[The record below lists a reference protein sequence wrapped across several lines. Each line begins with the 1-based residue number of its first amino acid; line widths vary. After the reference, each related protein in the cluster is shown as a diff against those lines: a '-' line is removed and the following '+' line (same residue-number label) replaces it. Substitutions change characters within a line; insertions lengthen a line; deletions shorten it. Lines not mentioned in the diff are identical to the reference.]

1 MGVLGPWRCTGSRA
15 GRDGVTTSRNGPT
28 LMGWRD
34 LLQTGDEK
42 VTLPWLGGRT
52 LYSSAQRWSI
62 EGRHPREYGWF
73 TFKIVNREA
82 RVEGSADA
90 QPDLLQH
97 SVRGYLVGDRIVADD
112 VRVDPDPKR
121 IVEFSEKV
129 FLLDDGID
137 RFARVRAGRINKEGP
152 LVYQGL
158 EMPLGQED
166 AVLEAFLD
174 QKTTVTNLKDVSPA
188 LDAAFRMESWQRA
201 EAERR
206 RVELERVAREEEEKR
221 QKEERRQA
229 LVKKLGDGEGRR
241 EMALH
246 DFDAAAKAALAV
258 GGAVFLDA
266 KKLRHNEWAVRYR
279 LDRQRLECV
288 CNERLRIID
297 AGICLIDHDTNEKGD
312 TFFTLESL
320 PAVVQ
325 QAQRERRLV
334 IFRHV

>member
-1 MGVLGPWRCTGSRA
+1 
-15 GRDGVTTSRNGPT
+15 
-28 LMGWRD
+28 MGWRD
-34 LLQTGDEK
+34 LLQTGDEH
-42 VTLPWLGGRT
+42 VVLPWLGGRT

-62 EGRHPREYGWF
+62 EGKLPVEYGWY
-73 TFKIVNREA
+73 TFMVVNRGA
-82 RVEGSADA
+82 RAGGRADA
-90 QPDLLQH
+90 QPALLQH
-97 SVRGYLVGDRIVADD
+97 TVRGYLVGDRLVADD
-112 VRVDPDPKR
+112 IHIDPDPKC
-121 IVEFSEKV
+121 ISEFSEKV
-129 FLLDDGID
+129 FLLDDGLD
-137 RFARVRAGRINKEGP
+137 RFVRVCAGRVNKEGP

-166 AVLEAFLD
+166 QVLEAFLD
-174 QKTTVTNLKDVSPA
+174 QKASVASIKGVSPA
-188 LDAAFRMESWQRA
+188 LDAAFRMESWQRI

-206 RVELERVAREEEEKR
+206 RVELERLRREEDEKR
-221 QKEERRQA
+221 QKEERRKE

-246 DFDAAAKAALAV
+246 NFDAAARAALAV

-279 LDRQRLECV
+279 LDRQKFECV

-297 AGICLIDHDTNEKGD
+297 AGICLVDHDTNEKGD

>member
-1 MGVLGPWRCTGSRA
+1 MA
-15 GRDGVTTSRNGPT
+15 
-28 LMGWRD
+28 WRD
-34 LLQTGDEK
+34 LLQTDDEK
-42 VTLPWLGGRT
+42 VTLPWLGGGT
-52 LYSSAQRWSI
+52 LHSAARRWSI
-62 EGRHPREYGWF
+62 EGRRPKEYGWF
-73 TFKIVNREA
+73 TFKISSRSA
-82 RVEGSADA
+82 RVECPADA
-90 QPDLLQH
+90 RPDLLQH
-97 SVRGYLVGDRIVADD
+97 SVRGYLVGDRLVADD
-112 VRVDPDPKR
+112 VHVDPDPR
-121 IVEFSEKV
+121 RVTEFSEKV

-137 RFARVRAGRINKEGP
+137 RFARARAGRVNKEGP

-166 AVLEAFLD
+166 QVLEAFLD
-174 QKTTVTNLKDVSPA
+174 QRTSVALIKSVPPA

-206 RVELERVAREEEEKR
+206 RAELERLRREEEER
-221 QKEERRQA
+221 LQKEERRRE

-279 LDRQRLECV
+279 LDRQKFECV
-288 CNERLRIID
+288 CDDRLRIID
-297 AGICLIDHDTNEKGD
+297 AGICLVDHDSGKKGD

-320 PAVVQ
+320 PAVVL

>member
-1 MGVLGPWRCTGSRA
+1 
-15 GRDGVTTSRNGPT
+15 
-28 LMGWRD
+28 MGWRD

-42 VTLPWLGGRT
+42 IILPWLGGGT
-52 LYSSAQRWSI
+52 LYSAAQRWSI
-62 EGRHPREYGWF
+62 EGRYPKEYGWF
-73 TFKIVNREA
+73 TFKITNRSA
-82 RVEGSADA
+82 RVEGPADA

-97 SVRGYLVGDRIVADD
+97 SRRGYLVGDRLIADD
-112 VRVDPDPKR
+112 VRVDPDPR
-121 IVEFSEKV
+121 RLVDFSEKV
-129 FLLDDGID
+129 FLLDEGID
-137 RFARVRAGRINKEGP
+137 RFARVRAGRINDEGP

-166 AVLEAFLD
+166 QVLEAFLD
-174 QKTTVTNLKDVSPA
+174 QKTSVGNLKNVPPA

-206 RVELERVAREEEEKR
+206 RVELARLRLEEEEKR
-221 QKEERRQA
+221 RKEERRKE

-246 DFDAAAKAALAV
+246 DFDAAARAALAV

-279 LDRQRLECV
+279 LDRQRFECV

-297 AGICLIDHDTNEKGD
+297 AGICLIDHDSDEKGD
-312 TFFTLESL
+312 TYFTLESL

-325 QAQRERRLV
+325 QAQRERKLV

>member
-1 MGVLGPWRCTGSRA
+1 
-15 GRDGVTTSRNGPT
+15 
-28 LMGWRD
+28 MGWKD

-42 VTLPWLGGRT
+42 VTLPWLGGGT
-52 LYSSAQRWSI
+52 LYSASQRWSI
-62 EGRHPREYGWF
+62 EGRHPKEYGWF
-73 TFKIVNREA
+73 TFKIANRSA
-82 RVEGSADA
+82 RVESPAEA

-97 SVRGYLVGDRIVADD
+97 SVRGYLVGDRVVADD
-112 VRVDPDPKR
+112 ARVDPDPKR

-166 AVLEAFLD
+166 QVLEAFLD
-174 QKTTVTNLKDVSPA
+174 QKTSVAHLKDVCPA

-206 RVELERVAREEEEKR
+206 RVELERIRREEEEKR

-246 DFDAAAKAALAV
+246 DFDAAARAALAV
-258 GGAVFLDA
+258 GGAVLLDTKA
-266 KKLRHNEWAVRYR
+266 IRKNEWAVRYR
-279 LDRQRLECV
+279 IGHDRQKLECV

>member
-1 MGVLGPWRCTGSRA
+1 
-15 GRDGVTTSRNGPT
+15 
-28 LMGWRD
+28 MGWRN
-34 LLQTGDEK
+34 LIQTDDEK
-42 VTLPWLGGRT
+42 ITLPWLGGNT
-52 LYSSAQRWSI
+52 LCSVAQRWSI
-62 EGRHPREYGWF
+62 EGRHPKEYGWF
-73 TFKIVNREA
+73 TFRIANRSA
-82 RVEGSADA
+82 RVQGPADA

-97 SVRGYLVGDRIVADD
+97 SVRGYLVGDRFVADD

-129 FLLDDGID
+129 FLLDDGLD

-152 LVYQGL
+152 LIYQGL

-166 AVLEAFLD
+166 QVLEAFLD
-174 QKTTVTNLKDVSPA
+174 QKTSVTDLKSVPPA

-201 EAERR
+201 EAERS
-206 RVELERVAREEEEKR
+206 RVELERLQREEEEKR

-241 EMALH
+241 EMARH
-246 DFDAAAKAALAV
+246 DFDAAARAALAV

-266 KKLRHNEWAVRYR
+266 KSVRKNEWAVRYR
-279 LDRQRLECV
+279 IGNDRQKFECV

-297 AGICLIDHDTNEKGD
+297 AGICLIDHGTHEKGD

>member
-1 MGVLGPWRCTGSRA
+1 
-15 GRDGVTTSRNGPT
+15 
-28 LMGWRD
+28 MGWKD

-52 LYSSAQRWSI
+52 LYSAAQRWSI
-62 EGRHPREYGWF
+62 EGRHPRDYGWF
-73 TFKIVNREA
+73 TFKIANREA
-82 RVEGSADA
+82 RLDGPAEA
-90 QPDLLQH
+90 QPEILQH
-97 SVRGYLVGDRIVADD
+97 SVRGYLVGDRIVVDD
-112 VRVDPDPKR
+112 VHVDPDPKR

-129 FLLDDGID
+129 FLLDEGID

-166 AVLEAFLD
+166 AVLEAFLE
-174 QKTTVTNLKDVSPA
+174 QKVSVADIKNVSPG

-206 RVELERVAREEEEKR
+206 RIELERIRREEEEKR
-221 QKEERRQA
+221 QKEERRKE
-229 LVKKLGDGEGRR
+229 LVRKLGDGEGRR

-246 DFDAAAKAALAV
+246 DFDAAARAALAV
-258 GGAVFLDA
+258 SGAVFLDA
-266 KKLRHNEWAVRYR
+266 KAVRKNEWAVRYR
-279 LDRQRLECV
+279 IGKDRQRFECV
-288 CNERLRIID
+288 CDERLRIVD
-297 AGICLIDHDTNEKGD
+297 AGICLVNHATEEKGD

>member
-1 MGVLGPWRCTGSRA
+1 
-15 GRDGVTTSRNGPT
+15 
-28 LMGWRD
+28 MGWRD
-34 LLQTGDEK
+34 LLQTGDER

-52 LYSSAQRWSI
+52 LYSAQQRWSI
-62 EGRHPREYGWF
+62 EGRLPREHGWH

-82 RVEGSADA
+82 RAEGPADP

-112 VRVDPDPKR
+112 VRVDPDPRR
-121 IVEFSEKV
+121 IVEFSETV
-129 FLLDDGID
+129 HLLDEGID

-152 LVYQGL
+152 LIYQGL
-158 EMPLGQED
+158 EMPLGRED
-166 AVLEAFLD
+166 RVLEAFLD
-174 QKTTVTNLKDVSPA
+174 QRTAVSDLKDVPPA

-201 EAERR
+201 EADRR
-206 RVELERVAREEEEKR
+206 RVELERLRREEEERR
-221 QKEERRQA
+221 QREERRKE

-246 DFDAAAKAALAV
+246 DFDAAARAALAV

-266 KKLRHNEWAVRYR
+266 KKLRHKEWAVRYR
-279 LDRQRLECV
+279 LDRQKLECV
-288 CNERLRIID
+288 CDDRLRIID
-297 AGICLIDHDTNEKGD
+297 AGICLVDHDSGEKGD

>member
-1 MGVLGPWRCTGSRA
+1 
-15 GRDGVTTSRNGPT
+15 
-28 LMGWRD
+28 MGWRD

-42 VTLPWLGGRT
+42 VTLPWLGGGT
-52 LYSSAQRWSI
+52 LFSAAQRWSI
-62 EGRHPREYGWF
+62 EGRHPKEYGWF
-73 TFKIVNREA
+73 TFKISNRVA
-82 RVEGSADA
+82 RLASPADA
-90 QPDLLQH
+90 QPELLQH
-97 SVRGYLVGDRIVADD
+97 SVRGYLVGDRLVVDD

-137 RFARVRAGRINKEGP
+137 RFARVRAGRVNKEGP

-166 AVLEAFLD
+166 QVLEAFLD
-174 QKTTVTNLKDVSPA
+174 QKTSVANLKDVAPA

-206 RVELERVAREEEEKR
+206 RVELERLRREEEEKR
-221 QKEERRQA
+221 QKEERRKE

-279 LDRQRLECV
+279 LDRQRFECV

-297 AGICLIDHDTNEKGD
+297 AGICLIDHATNEKGD

-320 PAVVQ
+320 PVVVQ

>member
-1 MGVLGPWRCTGSRA
+1 
-15 GRDGVTTSRNGPT
+15 
-28 LMGWRD
+28 MGWKD

-42 VTLPWLGGRT
+42 VTLPWLGGST
-52 LYSSAQRWSI
+52 LVSCAQRWSI
-62 EGRHPREYGWF
+62 EGRHPKEYGWY
-73 TFKIVNREA
+73 TFKIANRSA
-82 RVEGSADA
+82 RVECAAEA
-90 QPDLLQH
+90 QPDLLSH

-121 IVEFSEKV
+121 IVAFSEKV
-129 FLLDDGID
+129 FLLDEGID
-137 RFARVRAGRINKEGP
+137 RFARVRAGRVNKEGP

-174 QKTTVTNLKDVSPA
+174 QKASVTDLKNVVPA

-201 EAERR
+201 EADRR
-206 RVELERVAREEEEKR
+206 RAELERVRREEDEKR
-221 QKEERRQA
+221 QKEERRKA
-229 LVKKLGDGEGRR
+229 LVNKLGDGEGRR

-246 DFDAAAKAALAV
+246 DFDAAARAALAV

-266 KKLRHNEWAVRYR
+266 KKLRNNEWAVRYR
-279 LDRQRLECV
+279 LDRQKLECV
-288 CNERLRIID
+288 CDERLRIID
-297 AGICLIDHDTNEKGD
+297 AGICLIDHATNEKGD

>member
-1 MGVLGPWRCTGSRA
+1 MA
-15 GRDGVTTSRNGPT
+15 
-28 LMGWRD
+28 WRD
-34 LLQTGDEK
+34 LLQTGDER
-42 VTLPWLGGRT
+42 VILPWLGGKT
-52 LYSSAQRWSI
+52 LYASSQRWSI
-62 EGRHPREYGWF
+62 EGRLPKEHGWH

-82 RVEGSADA
+82 RSEGPADP

-121 IVEFSEKV
+121 IVEFSETV
-129 FLLDDGID
+129 HLLDEGLD

-152 LVYQGL
+152 LIYQGL

-166 AVLEAFLD
+166 QVLEAFLD
-174 QKTTVTNLKDVSPA
+174 QKTSISALKSVPPA

-206 RVELERVAREEEEKR
+206 RVELERLRREEEEKR
-221 QKEERRQA
+221 QKEERRKE

-266 KKLRHNEWAVRYR
+266 KKLRGNEWAVRYR
-279 LDRQRLECV
+279 LDRQRFECV

-297 AGICLIDHDTNEKGD
+297 AGICLIDHGTNEKGD
-312 TFFTLESL
+312 TYFTLESL

>member
-1 MGVLGPWRCTGSRA
+1 
-15 GRDGVTTSRNGPT
+15 
-28 LMGWRD
+28 MGWKD
-34 LLQTGDEK
+34 LLQTGDER
-42 VTLPWLGGRT
+42 VILPWLGGRT
-52 LYSSAQRWSI
+52 LYSVAQRWTI
-62 EGRHPREYGWF
+62 EGRLPREYGWHIF
-73 TFKIVNREA
+73 RIVNRRA
-82 RVEGSADA
+82 HAEGAAEA

-97 SVRGYLVGDRIVADD
+97 PVRGYLVGDRLVADD
-112 VRVDPDPKR
+112 IRVDPDPR
-121 IVEFSEKV
+121 HITEFSEKV
-129 FLLDDGID
+129 FLLDDGMD
-137 RFARVRAGRINKEGP
+137 RFARVRAGRVNREGP

-166 AVLEAFLD
+166 QVLEAFLD
-174 QKTTVTNLKDVSPA
+174 QKTSLAHIKGVAPA
-188 LDAAFRMESWQRA
+188 LEAAFRMESWQRA

-206 RVELERVAREEEEKR
+206 RIELERLRREEEEKR
-221 QKEERRQA
+221 QREERRKE

-246 DFDAAAKAALAV
+246 DFDAAARAALAV

-266 KKLRHNEWAVRYR
+266 KRLRPNEWAVRYR
-279 LDRQRLECV
+279 LDRQKLECV
-288 CNERLRIID
+288 CNEHLRIID
-297 AGICLIDHDTNEKGD
+297 AGICLIDHDTNERGD

>member
-1 MGVLGPWRCTGSRA
+1 
-15 GRDGVTTSRNGPT
+15 
-28 LMGWRD
+28 MGWKD

-52 LYSSAQRWSI
+52 LYSAQQRWSI
-62 EGRHPREYGWF
+62 EGRLPKEHGWH
-73 TFKIVNREA
+73 TFKIANREA
-82 RVEGSADA
+82 RAEGPADP

-121 IVEFSEKV
+121 IVEFSETV
-129 FLLDDGID
+129 HLIDDGID

-166 AVLEAFLD
+166 QVLEAFLD
-174 QKTTVTNLKDVSPA
+174 QKTSVTDLKNVPAA

-206 RVELERVAREEEEKR
+206 RVELERIRREEEEKR
-221 QKEERRQA
+221 QKEERRKE
-229 LVKKLGDGEGRR
+229 LVKKLGDGEARR

-246 DFDAAAKAALAV
+246 DFDAAARAALAV

-320 PAVVQ
+320 PAVVM

-334 IFRHV
+334 IFRYV

>member
-1 MGVLGPWRCTGSRA
+1 
-15 GRDGVTTSRNGPT
+15 
-28 LMGWRD
+28 MGWRD

>member
-1 MGVLGPWRCTGSRA
+1 
-15 GRDGVTTSRNGPT
+15 
-28 LMGWRD
+28 MGWRD

-42 VTLPWLGGRT
+42 VTLPWLGGGT
-52 LYSSAQRWSI
+52 LYSAAQRWSI
-62 EGRHPREYGWF
+62 EGRHPKEYGWF
-73 TFKIVNREA
+73 MFKTSNREA
-82 RVEGSADA
+82 RVEGPAA
-90 QPDLLQH
+90 PQPDLLQH
-97 SVRGYLVGDRIVADD
+97 SVRGYLVGDRLVRDD
-112 VRVDPDPKR
+112 ARVDPDPRR

-152 LVYQGL
+152 LIYQGL

-166 AVLEAFLD
+166 QVLEAFLD
-174 QKTTVTNLKDVSPA
+174 QQTSVTTIMGVPPA

-206 RVELERVAREEEEKR
+206 RIELERIRREEEEKR
-221 QKEERRQA
+221 QKEERRKE

-246 DFDAAAKAALAV
+246 DFDAAARAALAV
-258 GGAVFLDA
+258 GGATFLDA

-279 LDRQRLECV
+279 LDRQRFECV
-288 CNERLRIID
+288 CNERLRIVD

>member
-1 MGVLGPWRCTGSRA
+1 VS
-15 GRDGVTTSRNGPT
+15 
-28 LMGWRD
+28 WRD

-52 LYSSAQRWSI
+52 LYSSSQRWSI
-62 EGRHPREYGWF
+62 EGRLPKEHGWH
-73 TFKIVNREA
+73 TFKITNREA
-82 RVEGSADA
+82 RAEGPADA
-90 QPDLLQH
+90 QPDLLQYL
-97 SVRGYLVGDRIVADD
+97 VRGYLVGDRLVADD

-137 RFARVRAGRINKEGP
+137 RFSRVRAGRVNKEGP

-158 EMPLGQED
+158 EMSLGQEGQ
-166 AVLEAFLD
+166 VLEAFLD
-174 QKTTVTNLKDVSPA
+174 QRTSVAHLKDVPPA

-206 RVELERVAREEEEKR
+206 RAELERTRREEEEKR
-221 QKEERRQA
+221 QKEERRKE

-246 DFDAAAKAALAV
+246 DFDAAARAALAV

-266 KKLRHNEWAVRYR
+266 KMLRHNEWAVRYR

-288 CNERLRIID
+288 CDERLRIVD
-297 AGICLIDHDTNEKGD
+297 AGICLTDHDTNEKGD
-312 TFFTLESL
+312 TLFTLESL

>member
-1 MGVLGPWRCTGSRA
+1 MS
-15 GRDGVTTSRNGPT
+15 
-28 LMGWRD
+28 WRD

-42 VTLPWLGGRT
+42 VTLPWLGGGT
-52 LYSSAQRWSI
+52 LYSAAQRWSI
-62 EGRHPREYGWF
+62 EGRHPKEYGWH
-73 TFKIVNREA
+73 TFKITNRSA
-82 RVEGSADA
+82 RVEGPAEA

-97 SVRGYLVGDRIVADD
+97 SVRGYLVGDRLVADD
-112 VRVDPDPKR
+112 ARVDPDPKR
-121 IVEFSEKV
+121 IVEHSEQV
-129 FLLDDGID
+129 FLLDEGID

-152 LVYQGL
+152 LIYQGL

-166 AVLEAFLD
+166 QVLEAYLE
-174 QKTTVTNLKDVSPA
+174 QKTSVADLKSVPPA

-206 RVELERVAREEEEKR
+206 RVELERIRREEEEKR
-221 QKEERRQA
+221 QKEERRKE
-229 LVKKLGDGEGRR
+229 LVKKLGDGDGRR
-241 EMALH
+241 QMALH
-246 DFDAAAKAALAV
+246 DFDAAARAALAV

-279 LDRQRLECV
+279 LDRQRFECV
-288 CNERLRIID
+288 CNERLSIID
-297 AGICLIDHDTNEKGD
+297 AGICLIDHDSGEKGD

>member
-1 MGVLGPWRCTGSRA
+1 
-15 GRDGVTTSRNGPT
+15 
-28 LMGWRD
+28 MGWKD

-52 LYSSAQRWSI
+52 LYSASQRWSI
-62 EGRHPREYGWF
+62 EGRLPKDYGWH
-73 TFKIVNREA
+73 TFKIANREA
-82 RVEGSADA
+82 RTEGPADP

-97 SVRGYLVGDRIVADD
+97 AVRGYLVGDRIVADD

-129 FLLDDGID
+129 FLLDEGVD
-137 RFARVRAGRINKEGP
+137 RFARVRAGRINNEGP

-166 AVLEAFLD
+166 QVLDAFLD
-174 QKTTVTNLKDVSPA
+174 QKTSVAHLKDVPPA

-206 RVELERVAREEEEKR
+206 RVELERLRREEEEKR
-221 QKEERRQA
+221 QKEERRKE

-246 DFDAAAKAALAV
+246 DFDAAARAALAV

-279 LDRQRLECV
+279 IDRQKLECV
-288 CNERLRIID
+288 CNERLRIVD
-297 AGICLIDHDTNEKGD
+297 AGICLIDHNTNEKGD

>member
-1 MGVLGPWRCTGSRA
+1 
-15 GRDGVTTSRNGPT
+15 
-28 LMGWRD
+28 MGWKD

-62 EGRHPREYGWF
+62 EGRLPSELGWH
-73 TFKIVNREA
+73 TFKIANREA
-82 RVEGSADA
+82 RAECRADA
-90 QPDLLQH
+90 RPDMLQH
-97 SVRGYLVGDRIVADD
+97 PVRGYLVGDRLVADD
-112 VRVDPDPKR
+112 VQVDPDPRR
-121 IVEFSEKV
+121 IAEFSEKV
-129 FLLDDGID
+129 FLLEEGID
-137 RFARVRAGRINKEGP
+137 RFARVRAGRVNKEGP

-166 AVLEAFLD
+166 QVLEAFLD
-174 QKTTVTNLKDVSPA
+174 QASSVAHIKSVPPA

-206 RVELERVAREEEEKR
+206 RAELERIRRAEEDKR
-221 QKEERRQA
+221 QKEERRKE

-246 DFDAAAKAALAV
+246 DFDAAARAALAV

-279 LDRQRLECV
+279 LDRQRFECV
-288 CNERLRIID
+288 CDERLRIID
-297 AGICLIDHDTNEKGD
+297 AGICLVDHDTNEKGD

-325 QAQRERRLV
+325 QAQRERKLV

>member
-1 MGVLGPWRCTGSRA
+1 
-15 GRDGVTTSRNGPT
+15 
-28 LMGWRD
+28 MGWRD

-52 LYSSAQRWSI
+52 LYSAAQRWSI
-62 EGRHPREYGWF
+62 EGRLPKEHGWH
-73 TFKIVNREA
+73 TFKIANREA
-82 RVEGSADA
+82 RVEGPADA

-121 IVEFSEKV
+121 IVEFSETV
-129 FLLDDGID
+129 HLIDDGID

-166 AVLEAFLD
+166 QVLEAFLD
-174 QKTTVTNLKDVSPA
+174 QKTSVTDLKNVPAA

-206 RVELERVAREEEEKR
+206 RVELERIRREEEEKR
-221 QKEERRQA
+221 QKEERRKE
-229 LVKKLGDGEGRR
+229 LVKKLGDGEARR

-246 DFDAAAKAALAV
+246 DFDAAARAALAV

-320 PAVVQ
+320 PAVVM

-334 IFRHV
+334 IFRYV

>member
-1 MGVLGPWRCTGSRA
+1 
-15 GRDGVTTSRNGPT
+15 
-28 LMGWRD
+28 MGWRD
-34 LLQTGDEK
+34 LLQTGNER

-52 LYSSAQRWSI
+52 LYAAAQRWSI
-62 EGRHPREYGWF
+62 EGRLPKEYGWHIF
-73 TFKIVNREA
+73 SIVNREA
-82 RVEGSADA
+82 RAERPAEA

-97 SVRGYLVGDRIVADD
+97 AVRGYLVGDRLVADD
-112 VRVDPDPKR
+112 MHIDPDPKR
-121 IVEFSEKV
+121 ISEFSEKV
-129 FLLDDGID
+129 FLLDEGLD
-137 RFARVRAGRINKEGP
+137 RFARVCAGRVNKEGP

-166 AVLEAFLD
+166 QVLEAFLD
-174 QKTTVTNLKDVSPA
+174 QKTSVAPIKGVSPA
-188 LDAAFRMESWQRA
+188 LDAAFRMESWQRI

-206 RVELERVAREEEEKR
+206 RVELERLRREEDEKR
-221 QKEERRQA
+221 QKEERRKE

-246 DFDAAAKAALAV
+246 DFDAAARAALAV

-266 KKLRHNEWAVRYR
+266 KMLRHNEWAVRYR
-279 LDRQRLECV
+279 LDRQKFECV
-288 CNERLRIID
+288 CDERLRIID
-297 AGICLIDHDTNEKGD
+297 AGICLVDHDTNERGD

>member
-1 MGVLGPWRCTGSRA
+1 
-15 GRDGVTTSRNGPT
+15 
-28 LMGWRD
+28 MGWKD

-42 VTLPWLGGRT
+42 VTLPWLGGST
-52 LYSSAQRWSI
+52 LYSAAQRWSI
-62 EGRHPREYGWF
+62 EGRHPKEYGWF
-73 TFKIVNREA
+73 TFKIANRSA
-82 RVEGSADA
+82 RVEAPADA

-137 RFARVRAGRINKEGP
+137 RFARVRAGRVNKEGP

-166 AVLEAFLD
+166 AVLESFLD
-174 QKTTVTNLKDVSPA
+174 QKTSVTDLKNVAPA
-188 LDAAFRMESWQRA
+188 LDAAFRMESWQRT

-206 RVELERVAREEEEKR
+206 RVELERVRREEEEKR
-221 QKEERRQA
+221 QKEERRKE

-246 DFDAAAKAALAV
+246 DFDAAARAALAV

-279 LDRQRLECV
+279 LDRQKLECV